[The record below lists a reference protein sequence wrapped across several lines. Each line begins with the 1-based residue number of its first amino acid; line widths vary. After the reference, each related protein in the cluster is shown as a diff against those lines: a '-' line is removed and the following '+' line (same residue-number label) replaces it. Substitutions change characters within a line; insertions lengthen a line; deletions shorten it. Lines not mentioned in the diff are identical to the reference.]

1 LSIFIR
7 KGTMN
12 RLDTY
17 PEPVRKN
24 ILREYRDL
32 IRTCKS
38 EYDASSMK
46 LIRES
51 FEFLLNHQ
59 AVNQTVH
66 SVPLVEYATGFA
78 RMAVKDL
85 GLDAL
90 GVSASLIFHC
100 VEYQKISPEQVAKE
114 VGKRCAS
121 IVEELVRIGN
131 LDTTTTHGQAE
142 NMRNLILTLA
152 SDFRVIL
159 VKIAERLFL
168 MRQLELVKEEEQIN
182 NALEA
187 RFIYSPLA
195 HRLGLYNVMSEME
208 DIAMSVLDKEAYE
221 SITQKLKASKSRRD
235 KFIREFI
242 QPLQEQLEKE
252 RFKVE
257 IKGRPKAIS
266 SIWRKMQ
273 QQKVEFEEVYDK
285 FAIRVI
291 IDTPMKKEKADCW
304 RAYSIITDYYQPNP
318 ERLRDWLSAPKSNGY
333 ESLHTTVVVPGG
345 EWVEVQIRTRR
356 MNEIA
361 ERGLAAHWK
370 YKGIKGQAGIDQWI
384 EKVRETLESAD
395 MDAAN
400 LMEDLKLSQY
410 SKEIFVFTP
419 QGDLKKFPENATVLD
434 FAFDIHSE
442 VGATCVGAKVNGKN
456 VPIRYT
462 LKNGD
467 KVEILRSKNQKP
479 KMDWLNFVVT
489 SKAKGK
495 IKQAMKE
502 QKLKESEH
510 GKEILKRRF
519 RNWKVEFD
527 DSSIRNIIRHFKY
540 RDAIDLYYNVA
551 TEKIDLLQIKEF
563 LTSTEKPSEVK
574 PEPIDEEALER
585 LVNAASKD
593 TGDFLLIDEK
603 LANVE
608 YKLAP
613 CCNPIHGDAIFGFV
627 TISSGI
633 TIHRMNCPNAHQ
645 LISRYGYRVVK
656 ARWDKAGKDTFF
668 QVSLQVTGLDDLG
681 IVSNITD
688 VISKDLQVNM
698 RSISIE
704 SHDGMFEGS
713 LTLFVKDTQHLEA
726 LIRKLRKVKGV
737 MNIRRQDR

>member
-1 LSIFIR
+1 
-7 KGTMN
+7 MD
-12 RLDTY
+12 RLDKYT
-17 PEPVRKN
+17 EPVRRN
-24 ILREYRDL
+24 ILKNFRGL
-32 IRTCKS
+32 LRTCSS
-38 EYDASSMK
+38 EYDKSSMQ
-46 LIRES
+46 LIRDS
-51 FEFLLNHQ
+51 FEFLLSHDAADQNLHG
-59 AVNQTVH
+59 V
-66 SVPLVEYATGFA
+66 SLVEYSTNLA
-78 RMAVKDL
+78 RMAVKEL

-90 GVSASLIFHC
+90 GVSASLVFHC
-100 VEYQKISPEQVAKE
+100 VDHRRIPAQQVKKVLGE
-114 VGKRCAS
+114 RTAS

-131 LDTTTTHGQAE
+131 LDTTTSHGQAE

-159 VKIAERLFL
+159 VKIAERLHL
-168 MRQLELVKEEEQIN
+168 MRQMDALSEEERITY
-182 NALEA
+182 ALEA

-208 DIAMSVLDKEAYE
+208 DIAMSILEKDAYDT
-221 SITQKLKASKSRRD
+221 IVQKLKASKSRRD
-235 KFIREFI
+235 RFVREFI
-242 QPLQEQLEKE
+242 QPIREQLEKE
-252 RFKVE
+252 HFKVE
-257 IKGRPKAIS
+257 IRGRPKSVS

-273 QQKVEFEEVYDK
+273 KQKVDFEEVYDK

-304 RAYSIITDYYQPNP
+304 RAYSVITDHYQPNP
-318 ERLRDWLSAPKSNGY
+318 ERLRDWISAPKSNGY

-361 ERGLAAHWK
+361 EKGLAAHWK
-370 YKGIKGQAGIDQWI
+370 YKGIRGQKGIDQWI
-384 EKVRETLESAD
+384 EKVRETLESTD

-434 FAFDIHSE
+434 FAFDIHTE

-495 IKQAMKE
+495 IKQALKE
-502 QKLKESEH
+502 QKLKESEN

-519 RNWKVEFD
+519 RNWKLEFD
-527 DSSIRNIIRHFKY
+527 DSSIRKIIRHYKY
-540 RDAIDLYYNVA
+540 RDAIDLYYDVA

-563 LTSTEKPSEVK
+563 LTSSEKSSEPK
-574 PEPIDEEALER
+574 PEPIDELALEK
-585 LVNAASKD
+585 LVSSASQE
-593 TGDFLLIDEK
+593 TGDFLVIDEK

-633 TIHRMNCPNAHQ
+633 TIHRMNCPNAQQ
-645 LISRYGYRVVK
+645 LLSRYGYRVVR
-656 ARWDKAGKDTFF
+656 ARWSKAGKDTFF
-668 QVSLQVTGLDDLG
+668 PVSLQVTGLDDLG
-681 IVSNITD
+681 IVSNISD

-713 LTLFVKDTQHLEA
+713 ITLFVKDKQHLEA
-726 LIRKLRKVKGV
+726 LIRKLKKVKGV
-737 MNIRRQDR
+737 LNIRRQDR